1 MLLPSPLYAP
11 LCCLRYLL
19 LPALV
24 LVGVL
29 LLLALS
35 HSLLVAGLFALD
47 FSCPFYAQRE
57 RDGTKRSNEEKAK
70 QSWAKATTKQ
80 NAKAKTPF
88 LLLLLLLPC

>member
-24 LVGVL
+24 LVDVL
-29 LLLALS
+29 LPLALS
-35 HSLLVAGLFALD
+35 HTLLAAGLFALD

-57 RDGTKRSNEEKAK
+57 RDGTKRSNEEKA
-70 QSWAKATTKQ
+70 TTKQ

-88 LLLLLLLPC
+88 LLLLLPLPR